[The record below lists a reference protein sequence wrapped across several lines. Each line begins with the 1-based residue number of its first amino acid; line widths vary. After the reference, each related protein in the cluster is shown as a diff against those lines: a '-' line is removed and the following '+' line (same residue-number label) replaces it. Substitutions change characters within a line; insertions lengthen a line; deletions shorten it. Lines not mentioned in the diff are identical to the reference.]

1 MKHLLTLFPLL
12 SFLFLFGC
20 GKGSS
25 PDEPSPLIPR
35 VEVPGSS
42 AKPMAYVKMIA
53 LAKLINKGVDVANVV
68 KPGPQN
74 AMLPMMAGMALGD
87 ASLSSIDPSAPCTF
101 LLFDDYKEGDPTFV
115 LAMKLKP
122 ESPVKK
128 QAATLGM
135 TTIEEK
141 GWTLATMNPGFFEE
155 VTDWSSV
162 LSFAEEAPG
171 EDLEV
176 GVLLETF
183 WKELPSIKESI
194 TQELGSSGMDSS
206 LHLFI
211 DEMASLDA
219 TRIEVSISTD
229 EIMMRATVSAKE
241 ETELHAL
248 FSSQSSSPDP
258 EVSKYVPSGGWLDL
272 VMNLDGASFLKYFE
286 HLFGLIE
293 ENLESPEVREMNVAY
308 LSILRDS
315 LKLYDGQAAMSYRV
329 STDGNPMN
337 LIQVG
342 STQAS
347 ASEFRELVEKSMGL
361 SQRLFAD
368 SGLLRETGL
377 KYDFELDQ
385 AEPIEGVEVLG
396 FGMKMEGEGLV
407 GQQIGNLAP
416 LLDAKM
422 FFAFHEG
429 KYISVSERAELEKI
443 LKAMTSGQPVEN
455 SLAGQLTLTE
465 GEVVAWR
472 LDLVGYARL
481 IGSVMLPLAGDDAL
495 EEVFAGLSEL
505 KISPLTGKIGL
516 ENGRISSE
524 MRIPVESIKAGFDY
538 FESAQQ
544 AALEEPEAIN
554 DLEFVVPEAKAD

>member
-1 MKHLLTLFPLL
+1 MKHLLISFPLL
-12 SFLFLFGC
+12 SLLFLFGC
-20 GKGSS
+20 AKGSS
-25 PDEPSPLIPR
+25 PNESSPLIPR
-35 VEVPGSS
+35 IEVPGSS

-53 LAKLINKGVDVANVV
+53 LAKLINKGFDVANVV

-74 AMLPMMAGMALGD
+74 TMLPMMVGMALGD
-87 ASLSSIDPSAPCTF
+87 ASLSSIDPSSPCMF

-115 LAMKLKP
+115 LAIKLKP

-141 GWTLATMNPGFFEE
+141 GWTLATMKPGFFEE
-155 VTDWSSV
+155 VSDWSSV
-162 LSFAEEAPG
+162 LSFVEEAPE

-183 WKELPSIKESI
+183 WDELPSIKESI
-194 TQELGSSGMDSS
+194 TQEIGSPGMDST

-211 DEMASLDA
+211 DEMSSLDA
-219 TRIEVSISTD
+219 TRIEVSISAD
-229 EIMMRATVSAKE
+229 EIMMRVTVCAKE

-248 FSSQSSSPDP
+248 FSSHTSNPNP
-258 EVSKYVPSGGWLDL
+258 EVSEYVGSGGWLDL
-272 VMNLDGASFLKYFE
+272 VMNLDGVSLLKYLE

-293 ENLESPEVREMNVAY
+293 KNIEGPEVREMSVAY
-308 LSILRDS
+308 LSVLRDS
-315 LKLYDGQAAMSYRV
+315 MKLYDGQAAMSYRV

-347 ASEFRELVEKSMGL
+347 ASEFSELVEKSMGL

-377 KYDFELDQ
+377 KYDYDFEE
-385 AEPIEGVEVLG
+385 AEPIEGVEVFG

-416 LLDAKM
+416 LLDTKM

-429 KYISVSERAELEKI
+429 KYLSASERAELEKI

-455 SLAGQLTLTE
+455 SLADQLTLAE
-465 GEVVAWR
+465 GDVVAWR

-481 IGSVMLPLAGDDAL
+481 IGSMMLP
-495 EEVFAGLSEL
+495 
-505 KISPLTGKIGL
+505 
-516 ENGRISSE
+516 
-524 MRIPVESIKAGFDY
+524 
-538 FESAQQ
+538 
-544 AALEEPEAIN
+544 IN
-554 DLEFVVPEAKAD
+554 RA